1 MFDLTGKRIWIAG
14 ANGLVGGALCRRL
27 QNEDCTV
34 LTISRSDLDLR
45 EKASVEAFVAEE
57 KPDVVVIAAAI
68 VGSIEANRTKPV
80 EFLQDNLAIGQN
92 IIEAAAKLEN
102 VRLLN
107 LGSSCIY
114 PRLAEQPISEDS
126 LLTGPLEPTNE
137 AYAIAKITALKQAAY
152 YRQEYGK
159 DFITVVPTSLY
170 GPGDHFDLERGH
182 VIPALMRRFYD
193 AQKQGIEEVTLWGSG
208 SPIREFLHIDEAADG
223 LIFCLQHYDGLEPI
237 NLSGG
242 DSVSIREL
250 ADLLQEITGYDGR
263 LNWDLSKPDGMPKK
277 VLDNQRIAALG
288 WQSKISLQEGLAQT
302 WEYFLANVAD

>member
-159 DFITVVPTSLY
+159 DFITVVPTNLY